1 MINTSSE
8 LLEFEALREL
18 VGRYV
23 ESPMGRANLDEMR
36 PSADRAALE
45 ESLAEVGEA
54 VEYLHNAAR
63 PQPAARGAAIRLRF
77 GSLPDPTRTVELL
90 RIEGT
95 VLDGR
100 QIWELSELLGRAAD
114 ARTILTDAAARFPRL
129 ARRASAIGDFRSVLS
144 DIAGK
149 VLPDGS
155 LDDHA
160 SVALSRLRRDI
171 ERQKVLIQESLE
183 RFLRLHR
190 EDGVLQEE
198 YVTIRNE
205 RYVVPVVA
213 GRQRRIDGVI
223 HGASGTGHTLFVEP
237 LDTINLNN
245 DLVRLTE
252 EEQREVHRILRE
264 MTNRLREH
272 ADAVGETVSI
282 LGQLDLI
289 FAKARFADEF
299 DCTIPE
305 FSPEEAPRLAL
316 HEARHPLLQDVLRR
330 QKKKVVPV
338 SLELDKQQRTL
349 LISGPNTGGKT
360 VTLKTI
366 GLLALMA
373 QSALPVPAS
382 KAVFPV
388 FEQVLAD
395 IGDNQSIQESLST
408 FSAHITRIREMVF
421 DVTPQ
426 SLVLVDELGRATDPE
441 EGGALGVAIME
452 HFRTAGAFTVAS
464 THLLALK
471 MYGANTPGVVNGS
484 MGFDEETLE
493 PTYVLR
499 LGTPGK
505 SAGLDIAAR
514 LGIPQSLIAKARATM
529 SSTEQDVARFLS
541 ELHER
546 LNKVAEVERE
556 LNAQREELARREQ
569 SLAREWEKRESAKI
583 RELERRVEELVAA
596 FEARANETIESIE
609 QSAEQ
614 RKAAEL
620 ARRKVARTRREF
632 QEQVE
637 AAVRGPAEAGAA
649 GRPKVE
655 EGARVRLKG
664 IRELARVRRM
674 LGDDRLE
681 VEAGFLKLQV
691 PVEDV
696 LEVLP
701 ETAEVS
707 RLPKNVTFQPAGPTW
722 DIAQREIN
730 VIGQRAEEAV
740 DLVDKFLDSAAMASV
755 DRVRI
760 VHGHGMGILK
770 KAISEFLNRNPHVE
784 KFYPATSAEGGTGAT
799 IVELK

>member
-183 RFLRLHR
+183 RFLRMHR

-305 FSPEEAPRLAL
+305 FSPEEAPRLVL

-360 VTLKTI
+360 VTLKTV

-421 DVTPQ
+421 DVTPA

-499 LGTPGK
+499 LGAPGK

-546 LNKVAEVERE
+546 LNNIAEVERE

-583 RELERRVEELVAA
+583 RELERRVGELMAA
-596 FEARANETIESIE
+596 FEVRANETIESIE

-620 ARRKVARTRREF
+620 ARRKVARARREF

-637 AAVRGPAEAGAA
+637 ADVRGPSEPGAA
-649 GRPKVE
+649 SRPKVE

-664 IRELARVRRM
+664 IREPARVRHK

-696 LEVLP
+696 IEVLP

>member
-1 MINTSSE
+1 MNTSSE

-18 VGRYV
+18 IGRYV

-54 VEYLHNAAR
+54 IEYLHTAAR

-77 GSLPDPTRTVELL
+77 GSLPDPTRAVELL
-90 RIEGT
+90 RIEGA

-129 ARRASAIGDFRSVLS
+129 ARRASAIGDFRNVLS

-305 FSPEEAPRLAL
+305 FSPEEAPRLVL

-556 LNAQREELARREQ
+556 LDAQREELARREQ

-596 FEARANETIESIE
+596 FEARANETIE
-609 QSAEQ
+609 
-614 RKAAEL
+614 
-620 ARRKVARTRREF
+620 
-632 QEQVE
+632 
-637 AAVRGPAEAGAA
+637 
-649 GRPKVE
+649 
-655 EGARVRLKG
+655 
-664 IRELARVRRM
+664 
-674 LGDDRLE
+674 
-681 VEAGFLKLQV
+681 
-691 PVEDV
+691 
-696 LEVLP
+696 
-701 ETAEVS
+701 
-707 RLPKNVTFQPAGPTW
+707 
-722 DIAQREIN
+722 
-730 VIGQRAEEAV
+730 
-740 DLVDKFLDSAAMASV
+740 
-755 DRVRI
+755 
-760 VHGHGMGILK
+760 
-770 KAISEFLNRNPHVE
+770 
-784 KFYPATSAEGGTGAT
+784 
-799 IVELK
+799 